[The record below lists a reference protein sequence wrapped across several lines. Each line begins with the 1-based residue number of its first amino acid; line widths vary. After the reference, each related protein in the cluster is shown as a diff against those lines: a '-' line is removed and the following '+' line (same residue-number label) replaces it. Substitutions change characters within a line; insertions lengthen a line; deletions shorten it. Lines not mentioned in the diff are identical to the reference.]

1 MFETHNT
8 SFNAF
13 SGSDS
18 NRLTGITS
26 DGLKGYGLSGA
37 SNGFETNVAGLLQ
50 GADLTGSSLTVGGST
65 LILGGL
71 TSQAERN
78 EVNTLL
84 SQAAY
89 DRDQITGGRTYTNYT
104 FSTAVSSSANES
116 MGSDRGDLL
125 TNAIDV
131 GQIVYRSDATIQGQ
145 VGYTYNGLRDAD
157 DYYRFQ
163 VGKSGEICLSLT
175 GLSQNAGLALYTTS
189 GTLLGFSDKASNQ
202 SESIRLNLGVG
213 SYVARAYSYAQ
224 APWSHGATFY
234 TLNISRSADALEAY
248 WRDML
253 VDSSVENAALNAIQT
268 DSSLSRADV
277 IGILKSAG
285 DFGSVVSSEL
295 TDLRNFYNNA
305 INTTNV
311 AADLKVL
318 AGKVVYADNSNQ
330 WYTGSDS
337 IRDRLGNLA
346 ADSSTTQLNLLIGKH
361 FFGTDRPAIH
371 RDASNNL
378 AGSYTSANGSLF
390 VGGASAADIVQGA
403 TGDCYYL
410 AALAGTATDKNA
422 AIGDMFRDNGDGTW
436 SVRFFSNGKTDYV
449 TVDRMMATN
458 GSGNYIYANAG
469 RQVAAN
475 QELWVALAEK
485 AYAQVNES
493 GRIGQDG
500 NNFYGNGNDNG
511 IGWGSSAEATRHIT
525 GIATSTQSIASYTQ
539 ASLITLVNSN
549 RVVTIGNFNGL
560 ATNTTTGATLVSSA
574 VQGHAYAI
582 TGYDA
587 ASARFTISNPWGSRH
602 LSLTFTQLLS
612 LGGLI
617 SASNS

>member
-1 MFETHNT
+1 MFETRNS
-8 SFNAF
+8 SFNTF
-13 SGSDS
+13 SGSDG

-26 DGLKGYGLSGA
+26 DGLNDYGLSGA
-37 SNGFETNVAGLLQ
+37 INGYETKAAGLLQ
-50 GADLTGSSLTVGGST
+50 AADLTGSSLTVGGST
-65 LILGGL
+65 LIQGGL

-78 EVNTLL
+78 EVNALL

-89 DRDQITGGRTYTNYT
+89 DRDQITGGRSYTNNT
-104 FSTAVSSSANES
+104 SSTAVSSSANES
-116 MGSDRGDLL
+116 IGSDRGDLL

-157 DYYRFQ
+157 DFYRFQ

-346 ADSSTTQLNLLIGKH
+346 ADSATTQLNLLIGKH

-422 AIGDMFRDNGDGTW
+422 AISDMFRDNGDGTW

-458 GSGNYIYANAG
+458 GGGNYIYANAG
-469 RQVAAN
+469 RQVSAN